1 MGDEPLYSQI
11 YQSLETDGS
20 HGKKVALG
28 KAAPF
33 GQPRSLGRDSALI
46 SQQQPARDYLVWKET
61 LGAHRSL
68 SPASLSANSKSS
80 LLRLLP
86 NILPLSPNRLFTW
99 QPEKACKNPNQILSV
114 LCSETRWLPP
124 TESKTPGPCHGPEG
138 LSPWPL

>member
-1 MGDEPLYSQI
+1 MGGLELRWPFTHALNRAMGDEPLYSQV

-68 SPASLSANSKSS
+68 SPASLVWALAKHSS
-80 LLRLLP
+80 TLAQQTVHLAAR
-86 NILPLSPNRLFTW
+86 
-99 QPEKACKNPNQILSV
+99 
-114 LCSETRWLPP
+114 
-124 TESKTPGPCHGPEG
+124 ES
-138 LSPWPL
+138 L

>member
-1 MGDEPLYSQI
+1 MGDEPLYSQV

-68 SPASLSANSKSS
+68 SPASLVCSLAKHSSTLAQQTVHLSARES
-80 LLRLLP
+80 L
-86 NILPLSPNRLFTW
+86 
-99 QPEKACKNPNQILSV
+99 
-114 LCSETRWLPP
+114 
-124 TESKTPGPCHGPEG
+124 
-138 LSPWPL
+138 